1 MQFLKKIIDFY
12 IFSNIHVALA
22 GFCLT
27 KITLLKFGFTTSISP
42 LFVALSIIVSYSFI
56 RFHEIKTNRLS
67 WLKQWY
73 LQQKKGLI
81 VLSVVSVL
89 GISYILFF
97 TEFNLNSLIIVFPFA
112 FMTFFYVIPIFKIGN
127 LEVSFRNFPGVKIF
141 SIAIAWAGIS
151 VLFPLYEEGFKF
163 NLSVFIEFI
172 QRILILIAITLPFD
186 IRDLPSDSEELKT
199 IPQVLG
205 VHNTKIVGTL
215 LLVFFVLLGFI
226 QNTYLTTTFIIA
238 IVTVVFLWF
247 STVNNSR
254 YYASFWVEAIPIF
267 WLCLIVLFLNN

>member
-27 KITLLKFGFTTSISP
+27 KVTLLKFGFNTFISP
-42 LFVALSIIVSYSFI
+42 LFVALSIIVSYNFI
-56 RFHEIKTNRLS
+56 RFYEIKTNRLG
-67 WLKQWY
+67 WLKQWFIE
-73 LQQKKGLI
+73 QKKVLISLSIASILGLI
-81 VLSVVSVL
+81 YL
-89 GISYILFF
+89 LFF
-97 TEFNLNSLIIVFPFA
+97 TEFKLNSLVIVLPFA
-112 FMTFFYVIPIFKIGN
+112 FMTLFYVIPIFKIGS
-127 LEVSFRNFPGVKIF
+127 LEVSFRNFPGLKIF

-151 VLFPLYEEGFKF
+151 VLFPLYQEGFKF
-163 NLSVFIEFI
+163 NQSVFIEFM
-172 QRILILIAITLPFD
+172 QRVLFLIAITLPFD

-205 VHNTKIVGTL
+205 VHNTKIIGTL
-215 LLVFFVLLGFI
+215 LLVFFVLLGFVVQTNLI
-226 QNTYLTTTFIIA
+226 TTFIIA
-238 IVTVVFLWF
+238 IVTGLFLWF